1 MADEN
6 DVLTDL
12 NMDPAAGANGAD
24 NRPTV
29 GLINQYIKDLSV
41 ENPSAPGSFQWTD
54 QPRVDVQVNI
64 GANQVSDEVHEVE
77 LKMTA
82 RADGEQGNL
91 YIVELAYC
99 GLVGHSQRA

>member
-29 GLINQYIKDLSV
+29 GLINQYIKDL
-41 ENPSAPGSFQWTD
+41 
-54 QPRVDVQVNI
+54 
-64 GANQVSDEVHEVE
+64 
-77 LKMTA
+77 
-82 RADGEQGNL
+82 
-91 YIVELAYC
+91 
-99 GLVGHSQRA
+99 